1 MPRYVIERHIPG
13 IGKLS
18 REELQEISKKSCNV
32 VQSIGPQIQWVESFV
47 TADKIYCVYIA
58 ANEQLIRDHA
68 RSGGFPIAQISE
80 VVAVIDPTTSEG
92 GVKVRQF

>member
-18 REELQEISKKSCNV
+18 HEELQAISRKSCDV
-32 VQSIGPQIQWVESFV
+32 VASIGGRIQWVESFV

-68 RSGGFPIAQISE
+68 RAGGFPIAQISE
-80 VVAVIDPTTSEG
+80 VMAVIDPATSEG
-92 GVKVRQF
+92 DRVRRA